1 LIGLW
6 EGLIKVDEGTE
17 DEPHVLRIAGTG
29 YANTDHPLIKLK
41 RNGAFSGW
49 SSLVWAFE
57 QLLIKNGDGSAGFEK
72 EITSNM
78 LQFTP
83 ERLSGAVAE
92 VPSVIESLLNFRARA
107 MATSVDQISGKI
119 QVSAAG
125 IEEQKQVLE
134 FWTNDFLKAW
144 KLSDSGVYLESLNSY
159 RSLD

>member
-1 LIGLW
+1 
-6 EGLIKVDEGTE
+6 
-17 DEPHVLRIAGTG
+17 
-29 YANTDHPLIKLK
+29 
-41 RNGAFSGW
+41 
-49 SSLVWAFE
+49 
-57 QLLIKNGDGSAGFEK
+57 
-72 EITSNM
+72 M
-78 LQFTP
+78 LQFVP

-107 MATSVDQISGKI
+107 MATSVDEISGKI

-144 KLSDSGVYLESLNSY
+144 KLPDSGVYLESLDSY